1 MSSRSAIHHTLRPPR
16 RIRSMHGEPWH
27 MRKTIGTNISSEEH
41 QVFKAI
47 AESHGVSVS
56 MYLRSIVVDVIAE
69 EGRGFISKAVTNTCS
84 LLKSA

>member
-1 MSSRSAIHHTLRPPR
+1 
-16 RIRSMHGEPWH
+16 

-41 QVFKAI
+41 QLFKSI

-56 MYLRSIVVDVIAE
+56 MYLRSIVIDVIAE
-69 EGRGFISKAVTNTCS
+69 EGRSFISQTSPNKCS